1 MRTKELLDDIR
12 VWPGRVGGNH
22 GIQERHEPLGG
33 AHREVVDRMAND
45 VGVNMLGEVKANRK
59 AARAGTLRV
68 VVGNRRDPR
77 KIREANRDRR
87 GIPVEMRRPRQR
99 RGFRGR
105 RKRASQQYALRM
117 RGSETR
123 MNTTISF
130 VEHCNG
136 FAAERQEFFVGRQ
149 GHGSVLRPMIR
160 LFTTDRRGD

>member
-87 GIPVEMRRPRQR
+87 GIPVEMRRPR
-99 RGFRGR
+99 
-105 RKRASQQYALRM
+105 
-117 RGSETR
+117 
-123 MNTTISF
+123 
-130 VEHCNG
+130 
-136 FAAERQEFFVGRQ
+136 
-149 GHGSVLRPMIR
+149 
-160 LFTTDRRGD
+160 